1 MAEAVI
7 EAMAMAVEAVVMAVT
22 AAVGEGAEG
31 TVETS
36 AVWMGAEAKT
46 VNTAEVKVAAK
57 AMAVVET
64 EGMMM
69 EEGGKAALAEVVQEW
84 IVEERKSVTAAAP

>member
-1 MAEAVI
+1 MVKQPVKLLGEVAEVAVG
-7 EAMAMAVEAVVMAVT
+7 AVT
-22 AAVGEGAEG
+22 AAVGVGAEE

-57 AMAVVET
+57 AMAVAVT
-64 EGMMM
+64 E
-69 EEGGKAALAEVVQEW
+69 
-84 IVEERKSVTAAAP
+84 